1 LRVLLIDDDS
11 AFTAM
16 MAEYLASE
24 GFACERAHD
33 PFDGL
38 ERALA
43 GGFDAVV
50 LDVMMPQMDGMELLR
65 RLRRESAMPVL
76 MLTAK
81 GDGVDRV
88 LGLELGAD
96 DYLPKP
102 VYPRELVARL
112 RAVMRRVQS
121 EPPAAAPKGEL
132 VVGPLRIAPSRR
144 ESWLRDQHLP
154 LTGSEFDLLLQL
166 AQQPGDVVSKDE
178 LSERALRR
186 PREPYDRS
194 VDVHVSNLRQKLA
207 GVGGGVEIETVR
219 AIGYR
224 LKLPE

>member
-1 LRVLLIDDDS
+1 
-11 AFTAM
+11 M
-16 MAEYLASE
+16 MAEYLTSE

-38 ERALA
+38 ERGPA

-50 LDVMMPQMDGMELLR
+50 LDVMMPQLDGMELLR

-121 EPPAAAPKGEL
+121 EPPAATAEGEIVL
-132 VVGPLRIAPSRR
+132 GPLRIAPSRR
-144 ESWLRDQHLP
+144 ESWLHDRPLA
-154 LTGSEFDLLLQL
+154 LTGSEFDLMLQL
-166 AQQPGDVVSKDE
+166 AGQPGDVVSK
-178 LSERALRR
+178 
-186 PREPYDRS
+186 
-194 VDVHVSNLRQKLA
+194 
-207 GVGGGVEIETVR
+207 
-219 AIGYR
+219 
-224 LKLPE
+224 